1 MQAGGKPRKGLFARL
16 KHRRGERAARTGDSP
31 EHAAERVRAGQY
43 RQSPV
48 EGEDSGAVVERA
60 LGLGDSRGRKQHS
73 DP

>member
-48 EGEDSGAVVERA
+48 EGEDSGAVVERPW
-60 LGLGDSRGRKQHS
+60 DSATAEGVSSIRN
-73 DP
+73 P